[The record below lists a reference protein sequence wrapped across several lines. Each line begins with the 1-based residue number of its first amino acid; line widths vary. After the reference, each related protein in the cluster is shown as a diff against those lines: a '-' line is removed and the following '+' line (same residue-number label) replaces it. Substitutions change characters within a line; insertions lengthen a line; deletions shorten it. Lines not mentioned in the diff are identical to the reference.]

1 MNCYGGNIY
10 GGNKSSNL
18 DFFNTKFGEKG
29 IESYLC
35 LEIEINEIM
44 GSVFDKEMQP
54 VQKKRGSVRSKGDRL
69 GWTPFNEVVHK
80 PLKEVMGKIR
90 ILTDENMYRLRGVKP
105 LM

>member
-1 MNCYGGNIY
+1 M
-10 GGNKSSNL
+10 SS

-69 GWTPFNEVVHK
+69 GWLSRSEAQKVSERIVV
-80 PLKEVMGKIR
+80 GKGEIVSPSYCYMSCNFKL
-90 ILTDENMYRLRGVKP
+90 IP
-105 LM
+105 

>member
-1 MNCYGGNIY
+1 ML
-10 GGNKSSNL
+10 S

>member
-1 MNCYGGNIY
+1 M
-10 GGNKSSNL
+10 SS

-69 GWTPFNEVVHK
+69 GWLSRSEAQKVGERIVVGQGEIVSPSYCYMSCNFK
-80 PLKEVMGKIR
+80 LIP
-90 ILTDENMYRLRGVKP
+90 
-105 LM
+105 